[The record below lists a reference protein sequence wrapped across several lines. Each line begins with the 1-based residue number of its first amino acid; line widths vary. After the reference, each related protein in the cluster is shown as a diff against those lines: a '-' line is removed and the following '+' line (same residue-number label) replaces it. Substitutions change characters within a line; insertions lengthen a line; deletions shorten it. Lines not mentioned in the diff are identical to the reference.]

1 MNSADKIVLDTKRLV
16 ENLTGDDRPVVFTNG
31 CFDILHRGHVSY
43 LETAAKLGNTL
54 VVALNSDSSVQ
65 TLGKGANRPVNTLD
79 DRMAVVSALACVDW
93 VTFFDQP
100 TPIDLIL
107 ALKPDRL
114 VKGGD
119 WAVEHIVGAA
129 EVIASGGSVHSVP
142 VEFDRSTSAIIER
155 IRR

>member
-79 DRMAVVSALACVDW
+79 DRMAVIAALACVDW

>member
-1 MNSADKIVLDTKRLV
+1 VNSADKIVLDTKRLV

-79 DRMAVVSALACVDW
+79 DRMAVVAALACVDW

-100 TPIDLIL
+100 TPVDLIL

>member
-1 MNSADKIVLDTKRLV
+1 VNSADKIVLDTKRLV

-65 TLGKGANRPVNTLD
+65 TLGKDANRPVNTLD

>member
-1 MNSADKIVLDTKRLV
+1 VNSADKIVLDTKRLV

-79 DRMAVVSALACVDW
+79 DRMAVVAALACVDW

-100 TPIDLIL
+100 TPMDLIL

>member
-1 MNSADKIVLDTKRLV
+1 VNSADKIVLDTKRLV

>member
-1 MNSADKIVLDTKRLV
+1 VNSADKIVLDTKRLV

-100 TPIDLIL
+100 TPMDLIL

-119 WAVEHIVGAA
+119 WAVEHIVGAT
-129 EVIASGGSVHSVP
+129 EVIANGGSVHSVP

>member
-1 MNSADKIVLDTKRLV
+1 VNSADKIVLDTKRLV

-79 DRMAVVSALACVDW
+79 DRMAVVAALACVDW

-100 TPIDLIL
+100 TPMDLIL

-119 WAVEHIVGAA
+119 WAVEHIVGAT

>member
-1 MNSADKIVLDTKRLV
+1 VNSADKIVLDTKRLV

-79 DRMAVVSALACVDW
+79 DRMAVVAALACVDW

>member
-79 DRMAVVSALACVDW
+79 DRMAVVAALACVDW